1 LIDFRQIIR
10 EINKGEISVLAIF
23 VERVNKVLACRR
35 MRALVK
41 QDCFISRA
49 RTSHSITELT
59 GGLLKLRV
67 VLADDHPFVVLGMKA
82 LFDADDGIEVVGQ
95 ATNVSDLLAVLTI
108 TPCDV
113 LVTDFAM
120 PESGKDAHDG
130 LRLIRKVRQDWPAVN
145 IVVLTSV
152 SNVAILRSILNA
164 GAMSLVNKAEP
175 IELVSTAVRH
185 ACLGRRYVSA
195 SLVTALAEAGT
206 EADFSQD
213 EPRLSPREIE
223 VVRLFA
229 KGRSIS
235 EIAKELDRDVR
246 TISRQKRDAMSKL
259 GVRNDPGLFA
269 FVRARGLS

>member
-1 LIDFRQIIR
+1 
-10 EINKGEISVLAIF
+10 
-23 VERVNKVLACRR
+23 
-35 MRALVK
+35 
-41 QDCFISRA
+41 
-49 RTSHSITELT
+49 
-59 GGLLKLRV
+59 

-82 LFDADDGIEVVGQ
+82 LFDTDDGIDVVGQ
-95 ATNVSDLLAVLTI
+95 ATNVSDLLAVLEN
-108 TPCDV
+108 TPCEV

-120 PESGKDAHDG
+120 PESGKDTHDG
-130 LRLIRKVRQDWPAVN
+130 LRLIRKVRQEWPAVS

-175 IELVSTAVRH
+175 IELVATAVRH
-185 ACLGRRYVSA
+185 ASIGRRYVSA

-235 EIAKELDRDVR
+235 EIARELDRDVR